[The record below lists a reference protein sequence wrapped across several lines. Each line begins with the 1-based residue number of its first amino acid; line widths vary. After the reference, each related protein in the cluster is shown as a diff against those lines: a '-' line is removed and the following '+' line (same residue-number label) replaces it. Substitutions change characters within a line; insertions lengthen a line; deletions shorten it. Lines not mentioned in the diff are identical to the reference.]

1 MHKGEANSHPQASGG
16 PVALPSGRSVVV
28 VDLESIRQN
37 VRQLHAKLSAP
48 TEIWAV
54 VKADGYGHGAFEAGS
69 AAVEAGAAALVV
81 VTADEA
87 LELRER
93 GYAGRL
99 LALGPFMEAQELRS
113 LAAAKVE
120 IALAEVWGLE
130 LLTQA
135 AAATGRTAGF
145 VPPPAEARDRF
156 RIHLK
161 LESGMNRRGL
171 AERELAQ
178 TLDRLESLHGVAV
191 HGVMTHLARADED
204 EASVAE
210 QLAVFDRLSELV
222 RRRWPAAL
230 RHTSNSA
237 ATLRHP
243 EAHFDAVRVGVA
255 LYGLSPFQR
264 APELDELRP
273 ALSWHSTLTSVK
285 QLLPGQAVGYGHSFR
300 AEIPTK
306 VGLVPLGYA
315 DGVRREL
322 GGKGQ
327 VLVHGE
333 RRPMVGRVSMDS
345 FAVDLGD
352 LSAEPGDRVTL
363 IGNQGAAR
371 ITAEEVAGW
380 LNTINYE
387 VTCSIS
393 PRRARRLFLNR

>member
-1 MHKGEANSHPQASGG
+1 MHKGQANSHQQTSGG
-16 PVALPSGRSVVV
+16 PTAILPGRSVVV

-37 VRQLHAKLSAP
+37 VRQLRAKLSAP
-48 TEIWAV
+48 TEIWSV

-93 GYAGRL
+93 GYPGRV
-99 LALGPFMEAQELRS
+99 LALGPFMEAQEMRS

-120 IALAEVWGLE
+120 IALAEEWGLE
-130 LLTQA
+130 LLA
-135 AAATGRTAGF
+135 LAATEIRAAGF
-145 VPPPAEARDRF
+145 VPPPAEATDRF

-178 TLDRLESLHGVAV
+178 TLDRLETLRGVAV

-204 EASVAE
+204 EASVAA
-210 QLAVFDRLSELV
+210 QLAEFDRLSGPV
-222 RRRWPAAL
+222 QRRWPAAL

-255 LYGLSPFQR
+255 LYGLSPFQHD
-264 APELDELRP
+264 PEQDGLRP

-285 QLLPGQAVGYGHSFR
+285 QLVPGEAVGYGHSFR
-300 AEIPTK
+300 AEVPTK

-327 VLVHGE
+327 VLVRGE
-333 RRPMVGRVSMDS
+333 RRPMIGRVSMDS

-352 LSAEPGDRVTL
+352 AAAEPGDLVTL
-363 IGNQGAAR
+363 IGSQGEAR
-371 ITAEEVAGW
+371 ITAEEVARW

-393 PRRARRLFLNR
+393 PRRARRVFLNR